1 MSAGDERGRAGDEPV
16 EPAAGPGPAS
26 DGPAGPAAGH
36 GRAGDDLPEDPMGG
50 PDHDGGGILAAWRRT
65 YGASPLHLLLH
76 LAAIALIAWALSQS
90 FDGRYSKAYVNLA
103 IWTVGGAI
111 LNDFVAIPLYV
122 GIDRLARGLWGAV
135 RPGRGRRGGEAASPA
150 TAHGTGGPAGDGPA
164 HAAAGPGR
172 ATDAAAPGL
181 APGAPLPA
189 ATRVRGNG
197 HVRVPVVMSAVLLL
211 VYFPNITHK
220 APIGHRLSTGLPEQ
234 PDWAARWLA
243 ITAGLL
249 LASAAI
255 YAVRLALARRRERA
269 AA

>member
-1 MSAGDERGRAGDEPV
+1 MSAGDER
-16 EPAAGPGPAS
+16 
-26 DGPAGPAAGH
+26 

-50 PDHDGGGILAAWRRT
+50 PDQDGRGRGRGILAAWRRT

-135 RPGRGRRGGEAASPA
+135 RPGRGRSGGEAASPA
-150 TAHGTGGPAGDGPA
+150 TAHGTGGPAGDAVHAADGPA
-164 HAAAGPGR
+164 HVADGPGQ
-172 ATDAAAPGL
+172 TTEAAAPDL

-189 ATRVRGNG
+189 AGRVRGNG
-197 HVRVPVVMSAVLLL
+197 HVRVPVVMSVVLLL